1 MQHRQRETYPDEAS
15 VPLDEAFRIVRHVI
29 DTGLPHGGHGMGC
42 GQVNGT
48 GVGVVHRPDAVSVL
62 ASRV

>member
-1 MQHRQRETYPDEAS
+1 M
-15 VPLDEAFRIVRHVI
+15 PLDEAFRIVRHVI